1 MPSRWP
7 WGSRQSGWLRR
18 LCCQRPE
25 EGCWSSPRI
34 KIMMLIIMTMMMI
47 LTIMIQKLWT
57 PRFVINSNFL
67 VIMMLMMI
75 LMIVRKS
82 ITLVRLSDQS
92 DSGLKTDILD
102 PALPS
107 SLQGSKMTQDWI
119 QHCSRLLCVS
129 NSLLHE
135 PEMDLQV
142 AVVSH
147 IRIQIWKN
155 TDISPKY
162 LHCTNISKKVPN
174 MYHKIFAN
182 ICKNHQIWG
191 SICKYHQIW
200 GNIWKYHQI

>member
-1 MPSRWP
+1 
-7 WGSRQSGWLRR
+7 
-18 LCCQRPE
+18 
-25 EGCWSSPRI
+25 
-34 KIMMLIIMTMMMI
+34 
-47 LTIMIQKLWT
+47 MIQKLWT

-135 PEMDLQV
+135 PEMALQV

-147 IRIQIWKN
+147 IRIQI
-155 TDISPKY
+155 
-162 LHCTNISKKVPN
+162 
-174 MYHKIFAN
+174 
-182 ICKNHQIWG
+182 
-191 SICKYHQIW
+191 
-200 GNIWKYHQI
+200 